1 MKKIITF
8 LSLIAIL
15 AGVFLTVEAIRGT
28 IATPQDQINEESAYL
43 VTRKDIA
50 QKIILSGE
58 VKESNEQIADQFFD
72 VAGKIEDIFVKK
84 DDIVKKND
92 VLATLL
98 VNSTLLEK
106 ERELAR
112 IAVQQAQANLNKA
125 IATPNTQEIKYWDQ
139 SVVDEAQNYF
149 NQTRANGDAKIVQ
162 AQNQVN
168 SIQGELNLVNR
179 TIAGVGQ
186 NSSGSSTSLNSS
198 VQESLITNYFILDKA
213 MWAHDRI
220 QKIYFPNNDQI
231 GLRVREKQT
240 DAFDKYYVAK
250 WYMDN
255 QISKNFPA
263 PDWAITDCLEYT
275 KQALEKL
282 SIAYQTTNES
292 FNDVFYA
299 SRLLTEDRD
308 TIDNAR
314 RDIAKSLA
322 SITNSQ
328 EQWTGRNTVS
338 DNSSLNELVQRK
350 ITLENSLR
358 GATNNLNQVK
368 LQAQEALNRADANL
382 KDSYIRA
389 LKTKTITNPK
399 NTASLE
405 IILRQAQEKYNQL
418 LSEKTSTIKLYANID
433 GAVSEVLTTKGTW
446 IQTKSPIIKIK
457 SPIIKIGQE
466 GGLIIES
473 DLKDQDIGLSDEV
486 SISSEKYEGIIWKG
500 IVINIADGKATISF
514 SDCTNNSAV
523 CSAKLSSGDTVSL
536 EIKIKEK
543 KNAVVVPK
551 NYIIEKEG
559 KSFVE
564 TKSNKEVVLRE
575 IRMGI
580 INGEY
585 VEALEGISEGDVIYL
600 INNK

>member
-28 IATPQDQINEESAYL
+28 ITAPQDQINEKSAYS
-43 VTRKDIA
+43 VTRKDIS
-50 QKIILSGE
+50 QKITLSGE
-58 VKESNEQIADQFFD
+58 VKESENQVTDQSFD
-72 VAGKIEDIFVKK
+72 VAGKIEDIFVKEG
-84 DDIVKKND
+84 DVVKKND
-92 VLATLL
+92 VLATISAD
-98 VNSTLLEK
+98 STLLEK
-106 ERELAR
+106 ERELSR

-125 IATPNTQEIKYWDQ
+125 IATPGTQEIKYWDQ

-149 NQTRANGDAKIVQ
+149 NQTRANGDTKIAQ

-168 SIQGELNLVNR
+168 SIQNELNLANKA
-179 TIAGVGQ
+179 IADAGQ

-198 VQESLITNYFILDKA
+198 IQGNLITNYFVLDKA

-263 PDWAITDCLEYT
+263 SDWAITDCLEYT

-282 SIAYQTTNES
+282 SIAYQTTNEA
-292 FNDVFYA
+292 FNDAFYA
-299 SRLLTEDRD
+299 PRLLTEDRD

-314 RDIAKSLA
+314 RDITKSLA
-322 SITNSQ
+322 SIINSQ
-328 EQWTGRNTVS
+328 EQWTNRNTAS
-338 DNSSLNELVQRK
+338 GNSSLNELIQRK
-350 ITLENSLR
+350 TTLENSLR
-358 GATNNLNQVK
+358 NAINNLNQVK
-368 LQAQEALNRADANL
+368 AQAQEALNRADANL
-382 KDSYIRA
+382 KDSYVRA
-389 LKTKTITNPK
+389 LKAKTIANPK

-405 IILRQAQEKYNQL
+405 IILKQAQAKYNQL
-418 LSEKTSTIKLYANID
+418 LSEKTSTIKLYANTD

-446 IQTKSPIIKIK
+446 IQAKSPIVR
-457 SPIIKIGQE
+457 IGQE
-466 GGLIIES
+466 DGLIIES
-473 DLKDQDIGLSDEV
+473 GLQDKDIDLSSEV
-486 SISSEKYEGIIWKG
+486 LISSEKYQNITWKG
-500 IVINIADGKATISF
+500 IVINIADGKAIISF
-514 SDCTNNSAV
+514 SDCTNDGAV
-523 CSAKLSSGDTVSL
+523 CSAKLSLGDTVIL

-543 KNAVVVPK
+543 KNAIVVPK

-564 TKSNKEVVLRE
+564 TKSDKEVILKE
-575 IRMGI
+575 IRTGI
-580 INGEY
+580 VNGEY
-585 VEALEGISEGDVIYL
+585 IEALEGINEGDTIYL
-600 INNK
+600 LNNK

>member
-28 IATPQDQINEESAYL
+28 ITTPQNQINEESAYS

-50 QKIILSGE
+50 QKITLSGE
-58 VKESNEQIADQFFD
+58 VKESESQASDQSFD
-72 VAGKIEDIFVKK
+72 IAGKIEDIFVKEG
-84 DDIVKKND
+84 DVVKKND
-92 VLATLL
+92 VLATISA
-98 VNSTLLEK
+98 NSTLLEK

-125 IATPNTQEIKYWDQ
+125 IATPSTQEIKYWDQ
-139 SVVDEAQNYF
+139 SVVDEAKNYF
-149 NQTRANGDAKIVQ
+149 NQTRANGDAKIAQ

-168 SIQGELNLVNR
+168 SIQDELNLVNN
-179 TIAGVGQ
+179 TIAGAGQ
-186 NSSGSSTSLNSS
+186 NYSSDSTSLKSS
-198 VQESLITNYFILDKA
+198 IQGSLIANYFVLDKA

-282 SIAYQTTNES
+282 SIAYQTTNEA
-292 FNDVFYA
+292 FNDAFYA
-299 SRLLTEDRD
+299 PRLLAEDRD

-314 RDIAKSLA
+314 RDITKSLA

-328 EQWTGRNTVS
+328 EQWTNRNGVS
-338 DNSSLNELVQRK
+338 LDNSSKSDLIQRK
-350 ITLENSLR
+350 TALENSLR
-358 GATNNLNQVK
+358 DATNNLNQVK
-368 LQAQEALNRADANL
+368 SQAQEALNKADANL

-389 LKTKTITNPK
+389 LKTKTINNPK

-405 IILRQAQEKYNQL
+405 TILKQAQEKYNQL

-433 GAVSEVLTTKGTW
+433 GIVSDVLTTKGTW
-446 IQTKSPIIKIK
+446 IQAK
-457 SPIIKIGQE
+457 SPIIKIGQK
-466 GGLIIES
+466 GGLTIES
-473 DLKDQDIGLSDEV
+473 DLQDKDVNLSDEV
-486 SISSEKYEGIIWKG
+486 SISSEKYEGITWKG
-500 IVINIADGKATISF
+500 IVINITDGKATISF
-514 SDCTNNSAV
+514 SDCINDDAV
-523 CSAKLSSGDTVSL
+523 CSNKLSSGDVVSL

-559 KSFVE
+559 KSFVQ
-564 TKSNKEVVLRE
+564 TKLDKEIVLRE
-575 IRMGI
+575 IRTGI
-580 INGEY
+580 VNGEY
-585 VEALEGISEGDVIYL
+585 IEALEGVSEGDIIYL
-600 INNK
+600 QK

>member
-15 AGVFLTVEAIRGT
+15 VGVFLTVEAIRGT

-50 QKIILSGE
+50 QKITLGGE
-58 VKESNEQIADQFFD
+58 VKESGNQVADQSFD
-72 VAGKIEDIFVKK
+72 VAGKIEDIFVKEGNV
-84 DDIVKKND
+84 VKKND
-92 VLATLL
+92 VLATISAD
-98 VNSTLLEK
+98 STFLEK
-106 ERELAR
+106 ERKLAR
-112 IAVQQAQANLNKA
+112 IATQQAQANLNKA
-125 IATPNTQEIKYWDQ
+125 IASPGIQEIKYWDQ

-149 NQTRANGDAKIVQ
+149 NQTRANGDAKITQ

-168 SIQGELNLVNR
+168 SIQDELNLVNR
-179 TIAGVGQ
+179 AISDAGQ

-282 SIAYQTTNES
+282 SLAYQTTNEA
-292 FNDVFYA
+292 FNDAFYA
-299 SRLLTEDRD
+299 PRLLTEDRD
-308 TIDNAR
+308 TIDNSR
-314 RDIAKSLA
+314 RDITKSLV

-328 EQWTGRNTVS
+328 EQWTGKNTAS
-338 DNSSLNELVQRK
+338 GNSYTNNELIQRK
-350 ITLENSLR
+350 TTLENSLR
-358 GATNNLNQVK
+358 DATNNLNQVK
-368 LQAQEALNRADANL
+368 SRAQEALNRADANL
-382 KDSYIRA
+382 KDSYVRA

-405 IILRQAQEKYNQL
+405 IILKQAQEKYNQL
-418 LSEKTSTIKLYANID
+418 LSEKTSTIKLYANTD
-433 GAVSEVLTTKGTW
+433 GAVSDVLTTKGTW
-446 IQTKSPIIKIK
+446 VQAK
-457 SPIIKIGQE
+457 SPIIKIGQD

-473 DLKDQDIGLSDEV
+473 NLKDEDIDLSDEV
-486 SISSEKYEGIIWKG
+486 SIGSEKYEGITWKG
-500 IVINIADGKATISF
+500 IVINISDGKATISF
-514 SDCTNNSAV
+514 SDCINDGAV

-543 KNAVVVPK
+543 KNAIVVPK

-564 TKSNKEVVLRE
+564 TKSDKEVVLRE
-575 IRMGI
+575 IRTGI
-580 INGEY
+580 VNGEY
-585 VEALEGISEGDVIYL
+585 IEALEGINEGDVIYL
-600 INNK
+600 QK